1 MSGVVDI
8 SWWQLG
14 LFSCLL
20 VIPMAVNHYHQ
31 LQIGREIL
39 TSVARMAFQLLLVG
53 VYLEYLFSLDNLWIN
68 LLWLFIMITVG
79 ASSIV
84 SKARLPVKI
93 LIGPVMTGLVVGLFP
108 LIFVLCLAIVQPSP
122 WFSAQYMIPLSGMLL
137 GNSLSGNI
145 VALQNLFTAYNERRS
160 EYEAAISLGAS
171 PFYASRGFVQSAL
184 RKASAPLLASMA
196 ATGLVTLPGMM
207 TGQILGGTS
216 PLIAIKYQLLIMIAI
231 FVMLNIS
238 LTLSVHLTLRVA
250 LSKEGKVKVHFTD
263 DKAG

>member
-1 MSGVVDI
+1 MSSVVDI

-14 LFSCLL
+14 LFSMSLA
-20 VIPMAVNHYHQ
+20 IPLAVNAYHQ
-31 LQIGREIL
+31 LDIGKEML
-39 TSVARMAFQLLLVG
+39 WSVARMALQLLLVG
-53 VYLEYLFSLDNLWIN
+53 VYLEYLFAHNNLWVN
-68 LLWLFIMITVG
+68 LAWLMVMIGVG

-84 SKARLPVKI
+84 SKAKLPVKL
-93 LIGPVMTGLVVGLFP
+93 LIGPIIAGLAVGLFP
-108 LIFVLCLAIVQPSP
+108 LIILLCVAVVQPTP
-122 WFSAQYMIPLSGMLL
+122 WYSAQYMIPLAGMLL

-145 VALQNLFTAYNERRS
+145 VALQNLFTAYKERRS
-160 EYEAAISLGAS
+160 EYEGALSLGAS
-171 PFYASRGFVQSAL
+171 PIYASRGFVRSAL

-231 FVMLNIS
+231 FVMMNIS

-250 LSKEGKVKVHFTD
+250 LSKEGRVKVRFTD
-263 DKAG
+263 ENSE

>member
-1 MSGVVDI
+1 MSSVLDI

-20 VIPMAVNHYHQ
+20 VIPLAVNHYHQ
-31 LQIGREIL
+31 LQIGKEIII
-39 TSVARMAFQLLLVG
+39 SIARMAIQLLLVG
-53 VYLEYLFSLDNLWIN
+53 IYLEYLFSLNSLWVN
-68 LLWLFIMITVG
+68 LLWLLIMISVG

-84 SKARLPVKI
+84 SKAKLPVKI
-93 LIGPVMTGLVVGLFP
+93 LIGPVMTGLVAGLFP
-108 LIFVLCLAIVQPSP
+108 LIFVLCLAIIQPSP

-145 VALQNLFTAYNERRS
+145 VALQNLFTAYKERRS
-160 EYEAAISLGAS
+160 EYEAALSLGAS
-171 PFYASRGFVQSAL
+171 PFYASRSFVQNAL

-207 TGQILGGTS
+207 TGQILGGAS

-231 FVMLNIS
+231 FVMMNIS
-238 LTLSVHLTLRVA
+238 LTLSVHLSLRAA
-250 LSKEGKVKVHFTD
+250 LSKEGKVKVRFTD
-263 DKAG
+263 ENVH

>member
-8 SWWQLG
+8 PWWQLG
-14 LFSCLL
+14 LFSTLL
-20 VIPMAVNHYHQ
+20 VIPLAVNRYHQ
-31 LQIGREIL
+31 LEIGKEMVISI
-39 TSVARMAFQLLLVG
+39 TRMALQLLLVG
-53 VYLEYLFSLDNLWIN
+53 VYLEYLFSHNNLWVN
-68 LLWLFIMITVG
+68 LAWLMVMIAVG

-93 LIGPVMTGLVVGLFP
+93 LITPIVTGLAVGLFP
-108 LIFVLCLAIVQPSP
+108 LIVILCIAVVRPTP
-122 WFSAQYMIPLSGMLL
+122 WYSAQYMIPLAGMLL

-145 VALQNLFTAYNERRS
+145 VALQNLFTAYQERRS
-160 EYEAAISLGAS
+160 EYEAALSLGAS
-171 PFYASRGFVQSAL
+171 PIYASRAFVRSAL

-231 FVMLNIS
+231 FVMMNIS

-250 LSKEGKVKVHFTD
+250 LSKEGRVKVRFTD
-263 DKAG
+263 KNAD